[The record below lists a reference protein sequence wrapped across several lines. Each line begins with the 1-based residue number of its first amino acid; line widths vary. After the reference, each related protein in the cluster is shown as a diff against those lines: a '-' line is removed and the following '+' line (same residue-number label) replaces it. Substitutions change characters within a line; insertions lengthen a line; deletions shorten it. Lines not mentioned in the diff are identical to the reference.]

1 MIMNTLLKKIL
12 IVLVI
17 VLILAL
23 IALLVYNFILKKPSK
38 EEGVGEGALP
48 PGEEGEFVPGA
59 GEEEQ
64 EITPSPTLKIK
75 AISTEKVLAPT
86 LSAEGTKVVYYSQYN
101 GNVWQ
106 SAFDGSGL
114 TRISSAVLENLKKI
128 IWSPDKT
135 KVVGIYQDEQENI
148 TKNIYN
154 YTTGIVSSLN
164 PYVQEI
170 AWAPTSD
177 AIAYQ
182 YTNDITGDNNI
193 SIANPDGTNW
203 QNIFQTRMKNVNL
216 DWIGSEIA
224 FYEKP
229 SGLVQ
234 SSLFLLNPLTK
245 NLTKALSNVY
255 GMAVKRSPQGDKL
268 LYSKTTSAGKNINL
282 YVALK
287 DGSGETNTGIAGFV
301 EKCVWSQDNRTIF
314 CAIPKNLSGTEILP
328 DDFYKDIFVSDD
340 EFWKINLETG
350 EKTILLEPWERGEG
364 TYDAIELFLSPLEDY
379 LFFVNKHDGLLY
391 SIEL

>member
-1 MIMNTLLKKIL
+1 MNTLLKKIL

-23 IALLVYNFILKKPSK
+23 IALLIYNFILKKPSK
-38 EEGVGEGALP
+38 EEEKEAGQFPAA
-48 PGEEGEFVPGA
+48 EEGEFIPDEA
-59 GEEEQ
+59 EEE
-64 EITPSPTLKIK
+64 EIAPSPALKIK

-86 LSAEGTKVVYYSQYN
+86 LSADSTKVIYYSKHN

-135 KVVGIYQDEQENI
+135 KVIGIYQDEEKNI
-148 TKNIYN
+148 TKNIYD
-154 YTTGIVSSLN
+154 YTTGKVSPLD
-164 PYVQEI
+164 PYIQEI
-170 AWAPTSD
+170 VWAPTSD

-193 SIANPDGTNW
+193 AIANPDGSNW
-203 QNIFQTRMKNVNL
+203 QNIFQTRMKNINL
-216 DWIGSEIA
+216 DWLGSEIA

-229 SGLVQ
+229 SGLVE
-234 SSLFLLNPLTK
+234 SSLFLINPLTK
-245 NLTKALSNVY
+245 NLSKALSSVY
-255 GMAVKRSPQGDKL
+255 GMAIKRSPQGDKIL
-268 LYSKTTSAGKNINL
+268 FSKTNNQGKNIGL

-287 DGSGETNTGIAGFV
+287 DGSAETSVGIASFV
-301 EKCVWSQDNRTIF
+301 EKCVWSRDNRTIF
-314 CAIPKNLSGTEILP
+314 CAIPQNIPSDEILP
-328 DDFYKDIFVSDD
+328 DNFYKNSFVTDD
-340 EFWKINLETG
+340 KFWKINLETG

-379 LFFVNKHDGLLY
+379 LFFVNKRDGLLY